1 MTCFG
6 QVHAKGRSRYVCG
19 PHRTWIAA
27 GAASC
32 ETVATSGKPAG
43 SNRGKTGPG
52 QSRTRDGERAEVG
65 AHHSSGGPATQA
77 EELAASPFRSNWV
90 TGCQV
95 FVVLHSIPVPLEI
108 VCGIADGF
116 PLLSLQTI
124 LGRLVPQTSDH
135 VFRVCRV
142 RLTTCVRA
150 ALVVTS
156 IDPLSDALA

>member
-1 MTCFG
+1 MHPRTLQPVLDQMPTC
-6 QVHAKGRSRYVCG
+6 SL
-19 PHRTWIAA
+19 
-27 GAASC
+27 
-32 ETVATSGKPAG
+32 
-43 SNRGKTGPG
+43 
-52 QSRTRDGERAEVG
+52 D
-65 AHHSSGGPATQA
+65 HSTA
-77 EELAASPFRSNWV
+77 NWV

-108 VCGIADGF
+108 VCGVADGF